1 MSHPTAR
8 DLARAKTRGV
18 YEITIGDTTRKVE
31 VAHLGLGTLDQGSRY
46 GIRVDDGPVQLVEA
60 TRPQADVLSL
70 LVEHAAWEAGLVG
83 TEEGFDVELL
93 GLRHQAEV
101 VDPKRKALRLAV
113 GGGSAAVKT
122 AMPGRVVRTL
132 VASGDSVAKGQPLVV
147 VEAMKMENELKA
159 PRDGVVKR
167 VTVQPGELVEAGTVL
182 VELEG

>member
-1 MSHPTAR
+1 M
-8 DLARAKTRGV
+8 ARAKVRGV
-18 YEITIGDTTRKVE
+18 YEITIGQTVRKVE
-31 VAHLGLGTLDQGSRY
+31 IAHLGLGTLGQGTRY
-46 GIRVDDGPVQLVEA
+46 GIRVDGGPVQLVEA

-70 LVEHAAWEAGLVG
+70 LVEDAAWEAGLVP
-83 TEEGFDVELL
+83 TDDGFDVELL

-122 AMPGRVVRTL
+122 AMPGRIVRIL
-132 VASGDSVAKGQPLVV
+132 VEEGAPVAKGQPLVV

-159 PRDGVVKR
+159 PREGVVKR
-167 VTVQPGELVEAGTVL
+167 VAVRPGDTVEAGMVL